1 MDNQDVSLP
10 TKYLLGRKLIV
21 GRVMDLGCSDT
32 IALGAIPFD
41 PTKQPFS
48 PNGIFD
54 TIVCNYILDSL
65 DLTNRKCMVELIRS
79 KLAPKGIAYISVCN
93 GCPELF
99 EHIRAG
105 VWPTQSYYGCTW
117 LGEDLPIETANQTFI
132 MYRLQ
137 RIEE

>member
-32 IALGAIPFD
+32 RSLGAIPFD
-41 PTKQPFS
+41 PTKQPFF
-48 PNGIFD
+48 PDGVFD
-54 TIVCNYILDSL
+54 TIVCNYTLDSL
-65 DLTNRKCMVELIRS
+65 DLTNRKCMVDLIRS

-99 EHIRAG
+99 R
-105 VWPTQSYYGCTW
+105 PTQSYYGCTW
-117 LGEDLPIETANQTFI
+117 LGEDLPIETASEAFI
-132 MYRLQ
+132 MYRLYKG
-137 RIEE
+137 E